1 MSNVEIICSKL
12 SKSFSGKTIFKN
24 LDLKISLKESYS
36 VTGRNG
42 SGKSTLV
49 KVLAGLIQQSKGTIS
64 VHENNIALQREKW
77 FEKIGLLSPYYN
89 LHDELTGTENLEFFY
104 RLKSDANNG
113 KEVNETVT
121 SLLQEVNLYEKR
133 NEQVKNYSSGMK
145 QRLKLAFAVI
155 NKPEVLFMDEPR
167 SNLDKYGIEIMNRF
181 ALEHKKN
188 GILIIA
194 TNDEED
200 KLLCD
205 NTLNIEDYK

>member
-89 LHDELTGTENLEFFY
+89 LYDELTGTENLEFFY
-104 RLKSDANNG
+104 
-113 KEVNETVT
+113 
-121 SLLQEVNLYEKR
+121 
-133 NEQVKNYSSGMK
+133 
-145 QRLKLAFAVI
+145 
-155 NKPEVLFMDEPR
+155 
-167 SNLDKYGIEIMNRF
+167 
-181 ALEHKKN
+181 
-188 GILIIA
+188 
-194 TNDEED
+194 
-200 KLLCD
+200 
-205 NTLNIEDYK
+205 TLSFSKT